1 MYKPVSTLLTLAAC
15 ALTFLG
21 HVDAAPSAGCG
32 KTPTITSK
40 TYTINVNNKNRE
52 YIMKLPD
59 NYNKD
64 RQYRLIFTWHQLS
77 GSAQKIANGEDPNR
91 GGALAYYGLLPLSNA
106 SAIFV
111 VPEGLNA
118 GWGNQGGED
127 VSFFDKMVSTIEADL
142 CVDTN
147 LRFSTGFSYGGA
159 MSYALA
165 CGNYCLSLL

>member
-1 MYKPVSTLLTLAAC
+1 MKQTIHSLVALLLLFVFSTAVSAEK
-15 ALTFLG
+15 
-21 HVDAAPSAGCG
+21 SAGCG
-32 KTPTITSK
+32 KTPTLTSR
-40 TYTINVNNKNRE
+40 TYTVSVNNKQRS
-52 YIMKLPD
+52 YILKLPD
-59 NYNKD
+59 RYDNT
-64 RQYRLIFTWHQLS
+64 RPYRLIFTWHQLG
-77 GSAQKIANGEDPNR
+77 GSATKIVNGEDPNR